1 MAKIRIERDFHDL
14 YKKLGGDDEAVERG
28 EAPFATMK
36 EVFMLSVVLGANKRD
51 RLSLTNPR
59 EVFDE
64 SVLKPRDLTILRAI
78 ALAESRDINILQ
90 DDAAILKMAQEY
102 ANTGIRIIRDRL
114 EETEPIQSI
123 SHLFLS

>member
-14 YKKLGGDDEAVERG
+14 YRKLGGDDESTGSG
-28 EAPFATMK
+28 EAPFSTMK

-51 RLSLTNPR
+51 RLPLSNPR

-64 SVLKPRDLTILRAI
+64 SVLKARDLTILRAI
-78 ALAESRDINILQ
+78 ALVESGDIHILQ
-90 DDAAILKMAQEY
+90 DESTVLRMAQEY

-114 EETEPIQSI
+114 EATELVQSI
-123 SHLFLS
+123 SHLFIT